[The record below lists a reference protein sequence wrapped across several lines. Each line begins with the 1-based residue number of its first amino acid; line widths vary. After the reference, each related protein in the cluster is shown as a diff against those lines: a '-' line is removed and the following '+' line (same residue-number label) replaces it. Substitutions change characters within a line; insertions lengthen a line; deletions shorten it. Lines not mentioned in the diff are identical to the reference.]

1 MAKKPIDVYRDWLG
15 ITDTARPLNYYQLLK
30 LKLFEDD
37 PAKIRASYRQ
47 LNAHVRRYATGEYGP
62 ESQALLNELTK
73 AMLCLTDAQRK
84 REYDITL
91 GRKEEVEFRPRSFEE
106 VLLANKVLTSEQ
118 LNKARSFSLTVGLD
132 MRDAVVQQHLATPEV
147 VTQCYAEA
155 VGLPY
160 VDLAEVA
167 LDESLIRRVPATI
180 ARPHSCIPL
189 LIDDNQ
195 LLVAS
200 PNPLAPEVEDQL
212 RLRFGIPVRSV
223 LCTARAVNE
232 LIGKY
237 YSREALAEAAYE
249 AAAAAA
255 AAKRAGA
262 GAKTAAKPPAKPEV
276 QGEPPPAAKPQ
287 TPQEPKPEPVPA
299 SPAEKAEAP
308 KNPPWVIAGI
318 VIMSLV
324 ILYLAYKM
332 LFG

>member
-1 MAKKPIDVYRDWLG
+1 MAKKQIDVYREWLG
-15 ITDTARPLNYYQLLK
+15 ITETARPLNYYQLLK

-37 PAKIRASYRQ
+37 PAKIRAAYRQ

-91 GRKEEVEFRPRSFEE
+91 GRKEEGEFRRRSFEE
-106 VLLANKVLTSEQ
+106 VLLANKVLTPEQ
-118 LNKARSFSLTVGLD
+118 LNKARSFSMTVGLD
-132 MRDAVVQQHLATPEV
+132 IRDAVLQQRLATPEV
-147 VTQCYAEA
+147 VMQSYAEA

-160 VDLAEVA
+160 VDLGEMT
-167 LDESLIRRVPATI
+167 LDEALIRRVPATI

-223 LCTARAVNE
+223 LCTPRAVNE
-232 LIGKY
+232 LIAKY

-255 AAKRAGA
+255 AAKRASA
-262 GAKTAAKPPAKPEV
+262 TPKPASKATPATEAKPEL
-276 QGEPPPAAKPQ
+276 PAETKP
-287 TPQEPKPEPVPA
+287 EPKPEAAPTIVPA
-299 SPAEKAEAP
+299 ESQAA

-318 VIMSLV
+318 VVMSLI

>member
-15 ITDTARPLNYYQLLK
+15 ITETARPLNYYQLLK

-91 GRKEEVEFRPRSFEE
+91 GRKEEGEFRPRSFEE
-106 VLLANKVLTSEQ
+106 VLLANKVLTPEQ
-118 LNKARSFSLTVGLD
+118 LNKARSFSMTVGLD
-132 MRDAVVQQHLATPEV
+132 IRDAVLQQRLATPEV
-147 VTQCYAEA
+147 VMQCYAEA

-160 VDLAEVA
+160 VDLAEVS
-167 LDESLIRRVPATI
+167 LDEGLIRRVPATI

-223 LCTARAVNE
+223 LCTPRAVND
-232 LIGKY
+232 LISKY
-237 YSREALAEAAYE
+237 YSREALAEASYE
-249 AAAAAA
+249 AAAAA

-262 GAKTAAKPPAKPEV
+262 TAKTASKAPAPPEAKREAQPQPAPQAPEAR
-276 QGEPPPAAKPQ
+276 P
-287 TPQEPKPEPVPA
+287 TPVPA
-299 SPAEKAEAP
+299 ASPEEPQPP

-318 VIMSLV
+318 VVMSLV

>member
-1 MAKKPIDVYRDWLG
+1 MAKKQIDVYREWLG
-15 ITDTARPLNYYQLLK
+15 ITETARPLNYYQLLK

-37 PAKIRASYRQ
+37 PAKIRAAYRQ

-91 GRKEEVEFRPRSFEE
+91 GRKEEGEFRRRSFEE
-106 VLLANKVLTSEQ
+106 VLLANKVLTPEQ
-118 LNKARSFSLTVGLD
+118 LNKARSFSMTVGLD
-132 MRDAVVQQHLATPEV
+132 IRDAVLQQRLATPEV
-147 VTQCYAEA
+147 VMQCYAEA

-160 VDLAEVA
+160 VDLGEMT
-167 LDESLIRRVPATI
+167 LDEALIRRVPATI

-223 LCTARAVNE
+223 LCTPRAVNE
-232 LIGKY
+232 LIAKY

-255 AAKRAGA
+255 AAKRASA
-262 GAKTAAKPPAKPEV
+262 TPKPASKATPATEAKPEL
-276 QGEPPPAAKPQ
+276 PAATKP
-287 TPQEPKPEPVPA
+287 EPKPEAAPTIVPA
-299 SPAEKAEAP
+299 ESQAA

-318 VIMSLV
+318 VVMSLV

>member
-1 MAKKPIDVYRDWLG
+1 MAKKQIDVYRDWLG
-15 ITDTARPLNYYQLLK
+15 ITETARPLNYYQLLK
-30 LKLFEDD
+30 LKWFEDD

-91 GRKEEVEFRPRSFEE
+91 GRKEEAEFRRRSFEE
-106 VLLANKVLTSEQ
+106 VLLANKVLSPEQ
-118 LNKARSFSLTVGLD
+118 LTKARSFSMTVGLD
-132 MRDAVVQQHLATPEV
+132 IRDAVLQQRLATPEV
-147 VTQCYAEA
+147 VMQCYAEA

-160 VDLAEVA
+160 VDLGEMA
-167 LDESLIRRVPATI
+167 LDESLIHRVPATI

-200 PNPLAPEVEDQL
+200 PNPLPPEVEDQL

-223 LCTARAVNE
+223 LCTPRAVNE
-232 LIGKY
+232 LVGKY

-255 AAKRAGA
+255 AAKRAA
-262 GAKTAAKPPAKPEV
+262 TAPKPTSKPAPAAEPKSGPTAQAKP
-276 QGEPPPAAKPQ
+276 
-287 TPQEPKPEPVPA
+287 EPKPEPSTSVA
-299 SPAEKAEAP
+299 PAEPRVP

-318 VIMSLV
+318 VVMSLV

>member
-1 MAKKPIDVYRDWLG
+1 MAKKQIDVYREWLG
-15 ITDTARPLNYYQLLK
+15 ITETARPLNYYQLLK

-37 PAKIRASYRQ
+37 PAKIRAAYRQ

-91 GRKEEVEFRPRSFEE
+91 GRKEEGEFRRRSFEE
-106 VLLANKVLTSEQ
+106 VLLANKVLTPEQ
-118 LNKARSFSLTVGLD
+118 LNKARSFSMTVGLD
-132 MRDAVVQQHLATPEV
+132 IRDAVLQQRLATPEV
-147 VTQCYAEA
+147 VMQSYAEA

-160 VDLAEVA
+160 VDLGEMT
-167 LDESLIRRVPATI
+167 LDEALIRRVPATI

-223 LCTARAVNE
+223 LCTPRAVNE
-232 LIGKY
+232 LIAKY

-255 AAKRAGA
+255 AAKRASA
-262 GAKTAAKPPAKPEV
+262 TPKPASKATPATEAKPEL
-276 QGEPPPAAKPQ
+276 PAETKP
-287 TPQEPKPEPVPA
+287 EPKPEAAPTIVPA
-299 SPAEKAEAP
+299 ESQAA

-318 VIMSLV
+318 VVMSLV

>member
-15 ITDTARPLNYYQLLK
+15 ITETARPLNYYQLLK

-91 GRKEEVEFRPRSFEE
+91 GRKEEVEFRRRSFEE
-106 VLLANKVLTSEQ
+106 VLLANKVLTPEQ
-118 LNKARSFSLTVGLD
+118 LNKARSFSMTVGLEI
-132 MRDAVVQQHLATPEV
+132 RDAVLQQRLATPEAV
-147 VTQCYAEA
+147 MQCYAEA
-155 VGLPY
+155 LGLPY
-160 VDLAEVA
+160 VDLGEMA
-167 LDESLIRRVPATI
+167 LDESLVRRVPATI

-200 PNPLAPEVEDQL
+200 PNPLSPEVEDQL

-223 LCTARAVNE
+223 LCTPRAVNE
-232 LIGKY
+232 LIARY
-237 YSREALAEAAYE
+237 YSREALAEASYE

-255 AAKRAGA
+255 ARKAAAAAKPG
-262 GAKTAAKPPAKPEV
+262 GKPPAKP
-276 QGEPPPAAKPQ
+276 QLPPEPQAEAPSA
-287 TPQEPKPEPVPA
+287 PKPEPA
-299 SPAEKAEAP
+299 AAEEP
-308 KNPPWVIAGI
+308 QPPQNPPWVIAGI
-318 VIMSLV
+318 VVMSLV

>member
-1 MAKKPIDVYRDWLG
+1 MVKKPIDVYRDWLG
-15 ITDTARPLNYYQLLK
+15 ITETARPLNYYQLLK

-91 GRKEEVEFRPRSFEE
+91 GRKEEVEFRRRSFEE
-106 VLLANKVLTSEQ
+106 VLLANKVLTPEQ
-118 LNKARSFSLTVGLD
+118 LNKARTFSMTVGLEV
-132 MRDAVVQQHLATPEV
+132 RDAVLQQRLATPEAV
-147 VTQCYAEA
+147 MQCYAESM
-155 VGLPY
+155 GLPY
-160 VDLAEVA
+160 VDLAEIS
-167 LDESLIRRVPATI
+167 LDESLVRRVPATI

-200 PNPLAPEVEDQL
+200 PHPLSPEVEDQL

-223 LCTARAVNE
+223 LCTPRAVNE
-232 LIGKY
+232 LIARY
-237 YSREALAEAAYE
+237 YSREALAEASYE

-255 AAKRAGA
+255 AKKAAA
-262 GAKTAAKPPAKPEV
+262 AAKPAGKAPAKPE
-276 QGEPPPAAKPQ
+276 AKPQ
-287 TPQEPKPEPVPA
+287 VPAETQAEAPPTPKPAPAAAEEPQP
-299 SPAEKAEAP
+299 P

-318 VIMSLV
+318 VVMSLV

>member
-15 ITDTARPLNYYQLLK
+15 ITETARPLNYYQLLK

-84 REYDITL
+84 CEYDITL
-91 GRKEEVEFRPRSFEE
+91 GRKKEGEFRPRSFEE
-106 VLLANKVLTSEQ
+106 VLLANKVLTPEQ
-118 LNKARSFSLTVGLD
+118 LNKARSFSMTVGLD
-132 MRDAVVQQHLATPEV
+132 IRDAVLQQRLATPEV
-147 VTQCYAEA
+147 VMQCYAEA

-160 VDLAEVA
+160 VDLAEVS
-167 LDESLIRRVPATI
+167 LDEGLIRRVPATI

-223 LCTARAVNE
+223 LCTPRAVND
-232 LIGKY
+232 LISKY
-237 YSREALAEAAYE
+237 YSREALAEASYE
-249 AAAAAA
+249 AAAAA

-262 GAKTAAKPPAKPEV
+262 TAKTASKAPAPPEAKREAQPQPAPQAPEAR
-276 QGEPPPAAKPQ
+276 PTPAPAASPEEPQ
-287 TPQEPKPEPVPA
+287 P
-299 SPAEKAEAP
+299 P

-318 VIMSLV
+318 VVMSLV

>member
-15 ITDTARPLNYYQLLK
+15 ITETARPLNYYQLLK

-91 GRKEEVEFRPRSFEE
+91 GRKEEVEFRRRSFEE
-106 VLLANKVLTSEQ
+106 VLLANKVLTPEQ
-118 LNKARSFSLTVGLD
+118 LNKARSFSMTVGLEI
-132 MRDAVVQQHLATPEV
+132 RDAVLQQRLATPEAV
-147 VTQCYAEA
+147 MQCYAEA
-155 VGLPY
+155 LGLPY
-160 VDLAEVA
+160 VDLGEMA
-167 LDESLIRRVPATI
+167 LDESLVRRVPATI

-200 PNPLAPEVEDQL
+200 PNPLSPEVEDQL

-223 LCTARAVNE
+223 LCTPRAVNE
-232 LIGKY
+232 LIARY
-237 YSREALAEAAYE
+237 YSREALAEASYE

-255 AAKRAGA
+255 ARKAAAAAKPG
-262 GAKTAAKPPAKPEV
+262 GKPPAKP
-276 QGEPPPAAKPQ
+276 QLPPETQAEAPSA
-287 TPQEPKPEPVPA
+287 PKPEPA
-299 SPAEKAEAP
+299 AAEEP
-308 KNPPWVIAGI
+308 QPPQNPPWVIAGI
-318 VIMSLV
+318 VVMSLV

>member
-15 ITDTARPLNYYQLLK
+15 IPDTARPLNYYQLLK

-84 REYDITL
+84 REYDVTL

-106 VLLANKVLTSEQ
+106 VLLANKVLTPEQ
-118 LNKARSFSLTVGLD
+118 LNKARSFSLTVGLEI
-132 MRDAVVQQHLATPEV
+132 RDAVLQQRLATPEAV
-147 VTQCYAEA
+147 MQCYAEA

-167 LDESLIRRVPATI
+167 LDESLIRRVPATL

-212 RLRFGIPVRSV
+212 RLRFGLPVRSV
-223 LCTARAVNE
+223 LCTPRAVNE

-262 GAKTAAKPPAKPEV
+262 AAKTPTKPPAKPDAAAT
-276 QGEPPPAAKPQ
+276 PPPEAKPQ
-287 TPQEPKPEPVPA
+287 TPSEPKPQAPPA
-299 SPAEKAEAP
+299 APAEEPQPP

-318 VIMSLV
+318 VVMSLV